1 MTVARALCIAATFAG
16 AAAASRRLQLRA
28 TSVCSTAAN
37 SASWCA
43 ARALENEAEIEPSSA
58 AATPSCRGGGTPSA
72 TMSSTDGTY
81 SASYCVDGDYSTSAT
96 FCKSNYESDA
106 WIEIV
111 TEQASGGT
119 PINHVILYTDDSGK
133 SDLDGTI
140 SVYVSSS
147 SMAGSPDSSYL
158 CFNAT
163 WTGLEDA
170 NELTSSSLSLGRTA
184 RRGSPL

>member
-1 MTVARALCIAATFAG
+1 MRP
-16 AAAASRRLQLRA
+16 
-28 TSVCSTAAN
+28 
-37 SASWCA
+37 
-43 ARALENEAEIEPSSA
+43 EIEPSSA

-119 PINHVILYTDDSGK
+119 PINHVILYTDDSDK

-158 CFNAT
+158 CYNAT